1 MFPYN
6 YEFTGWAYK
15 RQKISNN
22 NGLASGYIPSECKAI
37 IARNDSATRW
47 KNETKV
53 SLDGRV
59 KIELL
64 DNEEKLKMKVQD
76 QDRGRGG
83 DTIQPLC
90 TARYRANGN
99 LPFLCEAKVVWN
111 ASSNKSYER
120 KIPKL
125 TLKQERE
132 VLIALGRKCCLQFLS
147 FVSTSSV
154 SERHVRS

>member
-15 RQKISNN
+15 RQKISNS
-22 NGLASGYIPSECKAI
+22 NGLASGHIPSECKAI

-53 SLDGRV
+53 SLDGKM

-76 QDRGRGG
+76 QDGG
-83 DTIQPLC
+83 TIQPFC
-90 TARYRANGN
+90 AVRYRANGN
-99 LPFLCEAKVVWN
+99 LPFICEAKVVWN
-111 ASSNKSYER
+111 ASSNKTYER

-147 FVSTSSV
+147 FVSTSSA
-154 SERHVRS
+154 SKRHV

>member
-1 MFPYN
+1 M
-6 YEFTGWAYK
+6 AYK
-15 RQKISNN
+15 RQKISNC
-22 NGLASGYIPSECKAI
+22 NGLASGHIPSECNTI

-53 SLDGRV
+53 SLDGIM

-64 DNEEKLKMKVQD
+64 DNEEKLNMKVH
-76 QDRGRGG
+76 DRDRDRDRDGG
-83 DTIQPLC
+83 TIQPLC
-90 TARYRANGN
+90 GGRYRANGD

-111 ASSNKSYER
+111 ASSNKTYER

-147 FVSTSSV
+147 FVSTSAV
-154 SERHVRS
+154 SERHV